1 MKKEIAEIWAD
12 ILEVDGLTSDSS
24 FYDFGGT
31 SLQAMRICARI
42 ERLTGFEVSPELVFE
57 TDNFGEFVTR
67 VRAMDP
73 APEARR

>member
-1 MKKEIAEIWAD
+1 MEKEIAGIWAE
-12 ILEVDGLTSDSS
+12 ILEVDDVLPDSS

-42 ERLTGFEVSPELVFE
+42 ERITGYEVSPESVFD
-57 TDNFGEFVTR
+57 TDTFRDFVAR

-73 APEARR
+73 AQEAGR